1 MSDDKKLTF
10 EEFLQMPRSEQ
21 NIRYRDLSDHD
32 KFRAR
37 MSEGGY
43 SLVDDGTPPM
53 TEEDFCAMFG
63 ITKQELEDFKKLHN
77 LK

>member
-10 EEFLQMPRSEQ
+10 EEFLRMPREEQ
-21 NIRYRDLSDHD
+21 NIRYKDLSDHD

-37 MSEGGY
+37 MNEGGY
-43 SLVDDGTPPM
+43 SLVGSRSIPTD
-53 TEEDFCAMFG
+53 EEFCAHFG
-63 ITKQELEDFKKLHN
+63 MTLKELEDYKKLHN

>member
-10 EEFLQMPRSEQ
+10 EEFLQMPREEQ

-43 SLVDDGTPPM
+43 SFVDDGVHHP
-53 TEEDFCAMFG
+53 
-63 ITKQELEDFKKLHN
+63 
-77 LK
+77 